1 MALKPRADW
10 RSSVTNYRLYFMT
23 CTGGHIDRFEAI
35 EADSDAGAIE
45 SAKLYRGSYPL
56 ELYQRDRRVE
66 VFPRLLRPCLQP
78 GRINPNRF
86 FRGLSAP
93 FCTA

>member
-1 MALKPRADW
+1 M
-10 RSSVTNYRLYFMT
+10 THYRLYFMSST
-23 CTGGHIDRFEAI
+23 DGHIDRFESIESDSDAAAI
-35 EADSDAGAIE
+35 EA
-45 SAKLYRGSYPL
+45 AKLYQGPYSL

-66 VFPRLLRPCLQP
+66 AFPRLLRPGLQSVQTAVDH
-78 GRINPNRF
+78 R

>member
-1 MALKPRADW
+1 MI
-10 RSSVTNYRLYFMT
+10 NYRLYFMT
-23 CTGGHIDRFEAI
+23 CTGNHIDRFEAI

-45 SAKLYRGSYPL
+45 AAKLYQGSYPL
-56 ELYQRDRRVE
+56 ELWLLGRRVE
-66 VFPRLLRPCLQP
+66 TFPRLLCQNLPTVPMTADRS
-78 GRINPNRF
+78 